1 MQSAFQD
8 IGFTGCFAIPGDF
21 IMIVAVTAKC
31 FFTDLPDAQCCAV
44 APITIEI
51 KTIQEHTKM

>member
-21 IMIVAVTAKC
+21 IMIVAVASKHLS
-31 FFTDLPDAQCCAV
+31 TDLRDAQCCAV
-44 APITIEI
+44 APITVGIGIHQEQI
-51 KTIQEHTKM
+51 KM